1 MTGLIKFEFEGKAL
15 AAFKFR
21 DRSCMVA
28 QDVGAALG
36 YSPEGFQK
44 SMRNWSD
51 ELVEGTDYAVLRG
64 DDLKA
69 FRAVGDETV
78 KMTVSPRANSAAI
91 LFESGL
97 WLVCLK
103 TERPGGKA
111 LRRRLAD
118 DVLPA
123 LAKQGGYINPSA
135 TDGQLIDLSI
145 AAMRLLRERPAHN
158 GTLWEPEVIAA
169 LANLYNVPTHEQTGK
184 GFPIGLTR
192 AVERVYTLI
201 LGKQLYALVRER
213 TGKGAGRRKR
223 HDALLKA
230 AHERMGREL
239 TIVEA
244 FASTASSKKDFW
256 ARMNKRY
263 AGKPLQREFGF

>member
-1 MTGLIKFEFEGKAL
+1 MTGLIKFEFEGNAL

-28 QDVGAALG
+28 QDVGGALG
-36 YSPEGFQK
+36 YSPEGFRK
-44 SMRNWSD
+44 SLSNWSD
-51 ELVEGTDYAVLRG
+51 ELVEGTDYAVLSG

-69 FRAVGDETV
+69 FRALGDVSV
-78 KMTVSPRANSAAI
+78 KMTLSPRAPSATV

-103 TERPGGKA
+103 TERPGGRA

-123 LAKQGGYINPSA
+123 LAKQGGYINPNA
-135 TDGQLIDLSI
+135 TDGQLLDISI
-145 AAMRLLRERPAHN
+145 AAMRLLRDRPGNN
-158 GTLWEPEVIAA
+158 GTLWYPEVIAA
-169 LANLYNVPTHEQTGK
+169 LAELYDVPTHAKTGK
-184 GFPIGLTR
+184 GFPIGLMR
-192 AVERVYTLI
+192 AAERVYTLI

-244 FASTASSKKDFW
+244 FATTASSKKDFW
-256 ARMNKRY
+256 ARMSKRY